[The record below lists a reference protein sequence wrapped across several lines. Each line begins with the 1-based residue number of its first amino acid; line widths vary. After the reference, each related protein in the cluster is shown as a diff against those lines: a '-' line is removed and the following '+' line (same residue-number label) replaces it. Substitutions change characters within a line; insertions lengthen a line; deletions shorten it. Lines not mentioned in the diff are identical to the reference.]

1 MTPIGPA
8 IALQLASAAMPAPPI
23 SPEPTP
29 AAEVDLVAA
38 EADRFARL
46 TVPIRLAEHGTYRF
60 LVDTG
65 SQRTVLASEI
75 AIRLALPL
83 GPSLR
88 IVGMGGTATVETAL
102 ITEIGLGARA
112 LPDISVPLLRREHI
126 GADGIVGLDSL
137 QNQRVLLDFGRNML
151 EIGDARGLGG
161 DRGYEIVVTARRH
174 AGQLIMAD
182 ATIDGV
188 RTSVVIDT
196 GAGTSI
202 GNRALQQALRQ
213 RDLPTKATLVSVTGH
228 EVIADLGVARVLKIQ
243 DVGITNLVIAFTDA
257 PPFERLGLARRPALL
272 LGMRELRLFGRVA
285 IDFRT
290 KRVLFD
296 TGKVR

>member
-8 IALQLASAAMPAPPI
+8 IALQLASAAMPAPAIPLEP
-23 SPEPTP
+23 PE
-29 AAEVDLVAA
+29 AAELDLVAA
-38 EADRFARL
+38 EADSFARM
-46 TVPIRLAEHGTYRF
+46 TVPIRLADHGTYRF

-75 AIRLALPL
+75 ATRLALPR
-83 GPSLR
+83 GPQLR
-88 IVGMGGTATVETAL
+88 IIGMGGTATVDTAH
-102 ITEIGLGARA
+102 IAEIGLGARA
-112 LPDISVPLLRREHI
+112 FPDISVPLLRREHI

-137 QNQRVLLDFGRNML
+137 QNQRVLIDFGRNTL
-151 EIGDARGLGG
+151 AIGDARGLGG
-161 DRGYEIVVTARRH
+161 NRGYEIVVTARRH

-196 GAGTSI
+196 GASTSI

-213 RDLPTKATLVSVTGH
+213 RDLATKATLISATGH
-228 EVIADLGVARVLKIQ
+228 EVIADLGVAQVLKIQ
-243 DVGITNLVIAFTDA
+243 DIGIRNLVIAFTDA
-257 PPFERLGLARRPALL
+257 PPFDRLGLARRPALL

-296 TGKVR
+296 LGNVR